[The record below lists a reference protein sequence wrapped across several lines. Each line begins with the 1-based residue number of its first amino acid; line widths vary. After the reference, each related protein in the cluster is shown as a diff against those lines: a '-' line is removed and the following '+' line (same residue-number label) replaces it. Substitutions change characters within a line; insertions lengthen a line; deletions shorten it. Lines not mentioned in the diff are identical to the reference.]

1 MDFGSKEGCRRVGQ
15 NYCSWTRC
23 TFITFKILP
32 SLPPLPAFWVVAW
45 MLKSSASG
53 CFKSACSF
61 WFATSAGSINFLIA
75 DGLKFS
81 HPLHH
86 LGKGPEVSYLDSII
100 FGTVL
105 KQRKNTAL
113 FWCLIIRC
121 TCIFQCNSFLFFF
134 TRTFL
139 LLQLTALNTC
149 TFYQSLMTSSK
160 W

>member
-1 MDFGSKEGCRRVGQ
+1 MDFGSKEGCFRVGQ
-15 NYCSWTRC
+15 GYCSWTRC
-23 TFITFKILP
+23 TRITLKILTH
-32 SLPPLPAFWVVAW
+32 LPLSPFWVVAW

-100 FGTVL
+100 FGLVL

-113 FWCLIIRC
+113 LWCLIIRC

-134 TRTFL
+134 FTRTFL

-149 TFYQSLMTSSK
+149 TCYQSLMTSSK